1 LTDRQVAYLNRRG
14 SLEHWT
20 TDTHTCII
28 KTAPD
33 VTHLTNSK
41 TTLAHCNNSYNDLQ
55 RGSQQ
60 AHEQSKSRRGVS
72 VERDHHPATRSRPM
86 DLFYAFVCLCPSPF
100 TCLSLPRA
108 LTIST
113 CPSSLC
119 LHRLFSPSHPICIN
133 FSISVPP
140 PTGHLPLMIMF
151 KSHSTALHLF
161 PPPYLYRII
170 ATLCLGVF
178 TSCHSMSWLFHYVFP
193 EPHALLLHH
202 TDIQRMLFVCT
213 GTAQ

>member
-1 LTDRQVAYLNRRG
+1 
-14 SLEHWT
+14 
-20 TDTHTCII
+20 
-28 KTAPD
+28 
-33 VTHLTNSK
+33 
-41 TTLAHCNNSYNDLQ
+41 
-55 RGSQQ
+55 
-60 AHEQSKSRRGVS
+60 
-72 VERDHHPATRSRPM
+72 M

-119 LHRLFSPSHPICIN
+119 LPRLLSPSHPICIN

-140 PTGHLPLMIMF
+140 PTGHLPIMIMF
-151 KSHSTALHLF
+151 KSHSTALRLF

-193 EPHALLLHH
+193 ERFHMLYCFITQTYNTCSSSALGQHNEHRYTLEIKYRARRKLKP
-202 TDIQRMLFVCT
+202 
-213 GTAQ
+213 